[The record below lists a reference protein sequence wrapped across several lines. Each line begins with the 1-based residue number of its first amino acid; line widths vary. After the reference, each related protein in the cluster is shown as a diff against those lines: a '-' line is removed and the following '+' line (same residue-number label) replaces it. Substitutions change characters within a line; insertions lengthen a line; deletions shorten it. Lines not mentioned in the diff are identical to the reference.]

1 MPCRQEDAY
10 RFVMFA
16 QRGVDHTTIEQ
27 YLGGVGYA
35 IEGLQGFLKFVIV
48 VMTECRYP
56 RLYFLQQGN

>member
-1 MPCRQEDAY
+1 
-10 RFVMFA
+10 MFA
-16 QRGVDHTTIEQ
+16 QGGVDHTTIEQ